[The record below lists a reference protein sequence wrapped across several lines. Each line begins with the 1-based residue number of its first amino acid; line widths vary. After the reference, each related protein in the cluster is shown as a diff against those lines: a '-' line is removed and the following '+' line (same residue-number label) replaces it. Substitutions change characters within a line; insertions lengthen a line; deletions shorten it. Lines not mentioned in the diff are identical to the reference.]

1 MKIID
6 NKKDYYDWLVSKWGE
21 DELIVYDRRGSAPS
35 AKIVEENKPFFD
47 AAFNPDIDWP
57 SESGWIPNGSTS
69 QFIIPLD
76 IVLEVGA
83 THYYIDVKRTISAD
97 KSVVISWE
105 IQTQEQWEEQKRK
118 SARWGW
124 LKKMTEK
131 EIADSRKKFS
141 DSPLAI
147 KFVYPNGRT
156 YRARKSE
163 TIYNNPILKDIPR
176 ITGLIGAEE
185 LWHGV
190 SDYISSL
197 NNKQIEDTRTD
208 VQHLE
213 NAGFDKKTSFRKV

>member
-21 DELIVYDRRGSAPS
+21 DELIVYDRRGSVPS
-35 AKIVEENKPFFD
+35 AKIVEENKSFFD
-47 AAFNPDIDWP
+47 TTFNPDIGWP
-57 SESGWIPNGSTS
+57 SEFGWIPNGSTS
-69 QFIIPLD
+69 RFIIPFD

-83 THYYIDVKRTISAD
+83 THYYIDVKRAISAD

-105 IQTQEQWEEQKRK
+105 VQTQKQWEEQKRK

-156 YRARKSE
+156 YRSRKSE

-185 LWHGV
+185 LWHGI

-213 NAGFDKKTSFRKV
+213 SAGFDKKTSFRKV